1 MAFIFRRASG
11 CALALFLSAF
21 SAVAGADDY
30 RFELVSTDYRVG
42 SGAVIELLLTDLRT
56 GEPVADAVI
65 YATRMDMAP
74 DGMATMTSPVT
85 AMPAE
90 GPGRY
95 RFVTDLTMAGGV
107 AVLGRC
113 EDSGRTGNV
122 VGGTRVEGDTMS
134 GPVRLLMM
142 ALVAGGAAWGGLTA
156 GEQGVTVASLREA
169 AVTQFTALT
178 GREAATMPATEASGP
193 VIYWRHPDG
202 LPEWSA
208 TERQTSDGRD
218 FLPVLA
224 SEDLSL
230 SPEAMTAAPESGE
243 RRILY
248 YRNPMGLAD
257 TSPVPKQDSMGMDYI
272 PVYDG
277 EDSDDGSVTVSPG
290 KLQRTGVR
298 TTVAVLA
305 PLAASLHAP
314 GIVVLDERRIS
325 VISLR
330 ADAFI
335 ETVADVTTG
344 STIAEGAPLVTL
356 YSPEIAAALAQFVT
370 DVRSEGQQRA
380 GARQRLENL
389 GVPGEVIDRIAAE
402 GLVSVSIPIMAP
414 RSGVVLERMA
424 VEGMMSEAGETL
436 FRIADT
442 SMVWVIAEVPES
454 ALMDIAAGAEVRVS
468 FRGLAGDPMT
478 GRIDTIYPEVDMM
491 TRTGKLRIELPN
503 PDGRLRA
510 NMFAEVE
517 IMLGGAP
524 VVQVPEGAVID
535 TGDRQVVILDLGE
548 GRFRPEPVMVGRRGG
563 GMIEIVSGI
572 EAGDTVVSAA
582 TFLIDAESNLNAAL
596 AALAAPEADQ

>member
-1 MAFIFRRASG
+1 M
-11 CALALFLSAF
+11 
-21 SAVAGADDY
+21 SAVGKLTA
-30 RFELVSTDYRVG
+30 
-42 SGAVIELLLTDLRT
+42 AV
-56 GEPVADAVI
+56 
-65 YATRMDMAP
+65 
-74 DGMATMTSPVT
+74 
-85 AMPAE
+85 
-90 GPGRY
+90 
-95 RFVTDLTMAGGV
+95 
-107 AVLGRC
+107 
-113 EDSGRTGNV
+113 
-122 VGGTRVEGDTMS
+122 
-134 GPVRLLMM
+134 
-142 ALVAGGAAWGGLTA
+142 LVAGSAGWIGLTA
-156 GEQGVTVASLREA
+156 GEKGITVASLIGMAEMQLAVLMGNDAVAMPGADAPEA
-169 AVTQFTALT
+169 EPT
-178 GREAATMPATEASGP
+178 GP

-202 LPEWSA
+202 LPEWSVS
-208 TERQTSDGRD
+208 ERQTADGRA

-230 SPEAMTAAPESGE
+230 GPAPEPSSEMAMAETGE
-243 RRILY
+243 RTILY
-248 YRNPMGLAD
+248 YRNPMGLPD

-277 EDSDDGSVTVSPG
+277 ENSDDGSVTVSPG

-298 TTVAVLA
+298 TAEAVLA
-305 PLAASLHAP
+305 PLAAT
-314 GIVVLDERRIS
+314 
-325 VISLR
+325 LR

-356 YSPEIAAALAQFVT
+356 YSPEIAAALAQFLT
-370 DVRSEGQQRA
+370 DVRSEGRLRE

-389 GVPGEVIDRIAAE
+389 GVPGEVIDRIATE
-402 GLVSVSIPIMAP
+402 GQTTVSIPIMAP

-424 VEGMMSEAGETL
+424 VEGMMSEAGDTL

-442 SMVWVIAEVPES
+442 STVWVIAEVPEA
-454 ALMDIAAGAEVRVS
+454 ALMEIAVGTEVRVS
-468 FRGLAGDPMT
+468 FRGLTDGPIP
-478 GRIDTIYPEVDMM
+478 GRIDTIYPEIDMM

-548 GRFRPEPVMVGRRGG
+548 GRFRPEPVTVGRKGD
-563 GMIEIVSGI
+563 GMIEIVSGVG
-572 EAGDTVVSAA
+572 AGDIVVSSA

-596 AALAAPEADQ
+596 AALAAPGSTPEANP

>member
-1 MAFIFRRASG
+1 MGMAEMQIAVLMG
-11 CALALFLSAF
+11 ND
-21 SAVAGADDY
+21 AVAMSGADAP
-30 RFELVSTDYRVG
+30 ET
-42 SGAVIELLLTDLRT
+42 
-56 GEPVADAVI
+56 EP
-65 YATRMDMAP
+65 P
-74 DGMATMTSPVT
+74 
-85 AMPAE
+85 
-90 GPGRY
+90 
-95 RFVTDLTMAGGV
+95 
-107 AVLGRC
+107 
-113 EDSGRTGNV
+113 
-122 VGGTRVEGDTMS
+122 
-134 GPVRLLMM
+134 
-142 ALVAGGAAWGGLTA
+142 
-156 GEQGVTVASLREA
+156 
-169 AVTQFTALT
+169 
-178 GREAATMPATEASGP
+178 GP

-202 LPEWSA
+202 LPEWSVS
-208 TERQTSDGRD
+208 ERQTADGRA

-230 SPEAMTAAPESGE
+230 GPAPEPSSEMAMAMAETGE
-243 RRILY
+243 RTILY
-248 YRNPMGLAD
+248 YRNPMGLPD
-257 TSPVPKQDSMGMDYI
+257 TSPVPKQDSMEMDYI

-298 TTVAVLA
+298 TAEAVLA
-305 PLAASLHAP
+305 PLAATLRAP
-314 GIVVLDERRIS
+314 GIVELDERRIS

-356 YSPEIAAALAQFVT
+356 YSPEIAAALAQL
-370 DVRSEGQQRA
+370 RE

-389 GVPGEVIDRIAAE
+389 GVPGEVIDRIATE
-402 GLVSVSIPIMAP
+402 GQTTVSIPIMAP

-442 SMVWVIAEVPES
+442 STVWVIAEVPEA
-454 ALMDIAAGAEVRVS
+454 ALMEIAVGAEVRVS
-468 FRGLAGDPMT
+468 FRGLTDGPIP
-478 GRIDTIYPEVDMM
+478 GRIDTIYPEIDMM

-548 GRFRPEPVMVGRRGG
+548 GRFRPEPVTVGRKGG
-563 GMIEIVSGI
+563 GMIEIVSGVG
-572 EAGDTVVSAA
+572 AGDVVVSSA

-596 AALAAPEADQ
+596 AALAAPEATPEANP

>member
-1 MAFIFRRASG
+1 M
-11 CALALFLSAF
+11 
-21 SAVAGADDY
+21 SAVGKLTA
-30 RFELVSTDYRVG
+30 
-42 SGAVIELLLTDLRT
+42 AV
-56 GEPVADAVI
+56 
-65 YATRMDMAP
+65 
-74 DGMATMTSPVT
+74 
-85 AMPAE
+85 
-90 GPGRY
+90 
-95 RFVTDLTMAGGV
+95 
-107 AVLGRC
+107 
-113 EDSGRTGNV
+113 
-122 VGGTRVEGDTMS
+122 
-134 GPVRLLMM
+134 
-142 ALVAGGAAWGGLTA
+142 LVAGSAGWIGLTA
-156 GEQGVTVASLREA
+156 GEKGITVASLIGMAEMQLAVLMGNDAVAMPGADAPEA
-169 AVTQFTALT
+169 EPT
-178 GREAATMPATEASGP
+178 GP

-202 LPEWSA
+202 LPEWSVS
-208 TERQTSDGRD
+208 ERQTADGRA

-230 SPEAMTAAPESGE
+230 GPAPEPSSEMAMAETGE
-243 RRILY
+243 RTILY
-248 YRNPMGLAD
+248 YRNPMGLPD

-277 EDSDDGSVTVSPG
+277 ENSDDGSVTVSPG

-298 TTVAVLA
+298 TAEAVLA
-305 PLAASLHAP
+305 PLAATLRAP
-314 GIVVLDERRIS
+314 GIVELDERRIS

-356 YSPEIAAALAQFVT
+356 YSPEIAAALAQFLT
-370 DVRSEGQQRA
+370 DVRSEGRLRE

-389 GVPGEVIDRIAAE
+389 GIPADVIDRIAAE
-402 GLVSVSIPIMAP
+402 GQATVSIPITAP

-436 FRIADT
+436 FRIADIST
-442 SMVWVIAEVPES
+442 IWVIAEVPE
-454 ALMDIAAGAEVRVS
+454 ATLMEIAVGDEVRVS
-468 FRGLAGDPMT
+468 FRGLADGSMT
-478 GRIDTIYPEVDMM
+478 GRIDAIYPEVDMM

-517 IMLGGAP
+517 IRLGGAP

-548 GRFRPEPVMVGRRGG
+548 GRFRPEPVTVGRRGG
-563 GMIEIVSGI
+563 GMIEIVTGVA
-572 EAGDTVVSAA
+572 AGDVVVSTA

-596 AALAAPEADQ
+596 AALATPEVQH

>member
-1 MAFIFRRASG
+1 MTAI
-11 CALALFLSAF
+11 
-21 SAVAGADDY
+21 AV
-30 RFELVSTDYRVG
+30 
-42 SGAVIELLLTDLRT
+42 
-56 GEPVADAVI
+56 
-65 YATRMDMAP
+65 
-74 DGMATMTSPVT
+74 
-85 AMPAE
+85 
-90 GPGRY
+90 
-95 RFVTDLTMAGGV
+95 GV
-107 AVLGRC
+107 AIAIGAGYWIAHLQNAGNPVPLIS
-113 EDSGRTGNV
+113 ESQAQSDS
-122 VGGTRVEGDTMS
+122 
-134 GPVRLLMM
+134 
-142 ALVAGGAAWGGLTA
+142 
-156 GEQGVTVASLREA
+156 
-169 AVTQFTALT
+169 
-178 GREAATMPATEASGP
+178 
-193 VIYWRHPDG
+193 
-202 LPEWSA
+202 
-208 TERQTSDGRD
+208 
-218 FLPVLA
+218 
-224 SEDLSL
+224 
-230 SPEAMTAAPESGE
+230 AAPADGE
-243 RRILY
+243 RKILY
-248 YRNPMGLAD
+248 YRNPMGLPD

-277 EDSDDGSVTVSPG
+277 EDSDDGSVTVRPG

-298 TTVAVLA
+298 TAEAVLA
-305 PLAASLHAP
+305 PLAAKLRAP
-314 GIVVLDERRIS
+314 GIVELDERRIS

-344 STIAEGAPLVTL
+344 STIVEGAPLVTL
-356 YSPEIAAALAQFVT
+356 YSPEIAAALAQFLT
-370 DVRSEGQQRA
+370 DVRSEGRLRE

-389 GVPGEVIDRIAAE
+389 GVPGEVIDRIATE
-402 GLVSVSIPIMAP
+402 GQTTVSIPIMAP

-424 VEGMMSEAGETL
+424 VEGMMSEAGDTL

-442 SMVWVIAEVPES
+442 STVWVIAEVPEA
-454 ALMDIAAGAEVRVS
+454 ALMEIAVGAEVRVS
-468 FRGLAGDPMT
+468 FRGLTDGPIS

-548 GRFRPEPVMVGRRGG
+548 GRFRPEPVIVGRKGG

-596 AALAAPEADQ
+596 AALAAPEATPKANP